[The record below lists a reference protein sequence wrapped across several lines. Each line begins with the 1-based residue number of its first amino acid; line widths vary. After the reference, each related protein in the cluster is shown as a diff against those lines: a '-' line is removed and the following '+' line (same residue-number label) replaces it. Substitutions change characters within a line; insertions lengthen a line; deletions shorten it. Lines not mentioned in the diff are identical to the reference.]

1 MTMDQATMNQ
11 ATMDE
16 TAKDETTMAA
26 YVSASAALL
35 RLPMDEARARR
46 VADHLQRTA
55 AMARLLEQAGLAATD
70 EPAEVYR
77 LGRPSGSHR
86 PGW

>member
-1 MTMDQATMNQ
+1 M
-11 ATMDE
+11 
-16 TAKDETTMAA
+16 DETTMIA

-55 AMARLLEQAGLAATD
+55 AMARLLEQAGLAFSD
-70 EPAEVYR
+70 EPAEIYR
-77 LGRPSGSHR
+77 LERPAERDR
-86 PGW
+86 PEW

>member
-1 MTMDQATMNQ
+1 MDGMTMDG
-11 ATMDE
+11 
-16 TAKDETTMAA
+16 TTMAA

-55 AMARLLEQAGLAATD
+55 AMARLLENAGLAATD

-77 LGRPSGSHR
+77 LERPADSQR
-86 PGW
+86 PEW